1 MRCDGTRRALT
12 ERLAVV
18 VRDLRR
24 RPREAKGG
32 WKWRKSPAQCAI
44 TSRVPI
50 SEKYLLARN
59 VLRDNYG
66 RSNTRIAG
74 RVSLGSRRKG

>member
-1 MRCDGTRRALT
+1 MRWDEKGIDDGATGCRCAG
-12 ERLAVV
+12 LAAQA
-18 VRDLRR
+18 
-24 RPREAKGG
+24 PRCQG

-44 TSRVPI
+44 TSSVPI

-66 RSNTRIAG
+66 KSNTRIAG
-74 RVSLGSRRKG
+74 RVSLGSRRKW